1 MKFLLAGIL
10 TITVLSAFVFFGNT
24 KPLLNVKTAIAKPFA
39 KKVIAGKEIGHIK
52 NYGEKIKSFVKANNY
67 CEEYCFLIDMKIPSG
82 KKRFFVYDLI
92 QDTILHSGLVT
103 HGGGSQTNSD
113 KLTFNNIPNG
123 NATSIGKYK
132 IGNEYSGRF
141 GMAFK
146 LYGLE
151 ASNNKAFERFVVL
164 HAHSCVPAQEVN
176 PFPICTSLGCPTVS
190 PTFLPVLKKYID
202 KADKPVVLWIF
213 Y

>member
-1 MKFLLAGIL
+1 MKLLLAAVL
-10 TITVLSAFVFFGNT
+10 TITLFSAFVFFGNT
-24 KPLLNVKTAIAKPFA
+24 KPLLKIKTAIAKPFV
-39 KKVIAGKEIGHIK
+39 KKKPTNESLLSIK
-52 NYGEKIKSFVKANNY
+52 KYGDKIKPYLKANNY
-67 CEEYCFLIDMKIPSG
+67 CEDYCFFIDMKIPSG

-92 QDTILHSGLVT
+92 QDSILHAGLVT
-103 HGGGSQTNSD
+103 HGGGSQTTTD
-113 KLTFNNIPNG
+113 ALTFNNIPNG
-123 NATSIGKYK
+123 NATSLGKYK

-151 ASNNKAFERFVVL
+151 ATNNKAFERFVVL
-164 HAHSCVPAQEVN
+164 HAHSCVADSETY
-176 PFPICTSLGCPTVS
+176 PFLICTSLGCPTVS
-190 PTFLPVLKKYID
+190 PSFLPTLKKYID

>member
-1 MKFLLAGIL
+1 MKFLIAGIAA
-10 TITVLSAFVFFGNT
+10 ITLLSAFVFFGNT
-24 KPLLNVKTAIAKPFA
+24 KPLLKIKATVAKPFL
-39 KKVIAGKEIGHIK
+39 KKKLADKEFLIVK
-52 NYGEKIKSFVKANNY
+52 KYGDKIKPFLKANNY

-82 KKRFFVYDLI
+82 KKRFFVYDLL
-92 QDTILHSGLVT
+92 QDTIVHSGLVT
-103 HGGGSQTNSD
+103 HGGGSQKTTD
-113 KLTFNNIPNG
+113 ALTFNNIPNG

-151 ASNNKAFERFVVL
+151 TSNNKAFERFVVL
-164 HAHSCVPAQEVN
+164 HGHSCVPDKEID

-190 PTFLPVLKKYID
+190 PSFLPTLKKYID

>member
-1 MKFLLAGIL
+1 MKFLVAGITAIML
-10 TITVLSAFVFFGNT
+10 LSAFVFFGNT
-24 KPLLNVKTAIAKPFA
+24 KPILKVKTAVAKPFV
-39 KKVIAGKEIGHIK
+39 KKKLADKEIGHIK
-52 NYGEKIKSFVKANNY
+52 NYGEKIKPFVKANNY
-67 CEEYCFLIDMKIPSG
+67 NEEYCFLIDMKIPSC

-103 HGGGSQTNSD
+103 HGGGSETTTD
-113 KLTFNNIPNG
+113 ALTFNNIPNG
-123 NATSIGKYK
+123 NATSLGKYK
-132 IGNEYSGRF
+132 IGTEYYGKF

-146 LYGLE
+146 LHGLE

-164 HAHSCVPAQEVN
+164 HAHSCVPDKEIN

-190 PTFLPVLKKYID
+190 PSFLPTLKKYID
-202 KADKPVVLWIF
+202 KADKPVLLWIF

>member
-1 MKFLLAGIL
+1 MKFLFACILAI
-10 TITVLSAFVFFGNT
+10 IILSAFVFFGNT
-24 KPLLNVKTAIAKPFA
+24 KPVLKGKATTAKPFV
-39 KKVIAGKEIGHIK
+39 KKKNANERALHIK
-52 NYGEKIKSFVKANNY
+52 NYAEKIKPFVKANNY
-67 CEEYCFLIDMKIPSG
+67 SDDYRFLIDMKIPSG

-103 HGGGSQTNSD
+103 HGGGSQTTTD
-113 KLTFNNIPNG
+113 ALTFNNTPNA
-123 NATSIGKYK
+123 NATSLGKYK
-132 IGNEYSGRF
+132 IGIEYSGKF

-146 LYGLE
+146 LHGLE
-151 ASNNKAFERFVVL
+151 ATNNKAFERFVVL
-164 HAHSCVPAQEVN
+164 HAHSCVPDTEIA

-190 PTFLPVLKKYID
+190 PSFLPTLKKYID